1 MSDYY
6 RNQNQNPYSSAD
18 GMAPWDAPQDG
29 PESFQA
35 SGVPLWQQPAGAFHD
50 PAAQAPE
57 LPVMFGNEA
66 QPDFC
71 TQGDNAPTRVARPVT
86 QQMVNKR
93 TTVDRPS
100 LPVEKAQGAQPKEE
114 APAAPERRR
123 RSRVAERAREE
134 ALNTP
139 AQPEYDLFQAGDSET
154 GEPQRR
160 AAVPGGRYT
169 GARTAMPA
177 GAERRSA
184 AQAGRQPQE
193 GDARQPRPRQQAA
206 RPAAEAQR
214 AAEGQPARQQPKR
227 PAAQR
232 PAAGQGERPQPAR
245 QRTPMPRNAQEPA
258 EAPMARRQAAQPA
271 ARPADEPYRRPS
283 ASVERP
289 RYAFE
294 DEPGTEEEEPRRRGG
309 ILVPLLVT
317 LLVLGGLL
325 AGLCLPDWEAM
336 GGSVGSLLAPVK
348 GSVVSAFN
356 SVKNRIVPEAEP
368 LKSFSAAAT
377 DAAAPTQ
384 VIFAVQTAKNVA
396 GIRIVNDFG
405 DTVYEGEYNADMEGS
420 GEVISNSNVL
430 LWNPTATLTE
440 GYAGSFT
447 VYAIKKDGTQSEG
460 LAAAAPVNIAQP
472 KAVAPPMQGFAC
484 DTAISA
490 VPARIA
496 FTLTT
501 STDVTA
507 VRVVDSY
514 NTPVAS
520 MYMGDPAGENGGVEE
535 SDGKRVWTLYADVE
549 AAYAGEYL
557 AQYQAEDELNFT
569 PSDFAVQVQLGGEPA
584 PVEATE
590 APTAEPVATE
600 APTPSPTATPSP
612 TPTPEPTPEPTP
624 TPVPTT
630 SPLPALSA
638 AAASGADPSALE
650 LKATVYSGTKTVS
663 SYTRSRAINLLN
675 AFTTTVG
682 GSDYAGWRQA
692 GVLTFRS
699 GPLRQNAAYGT
710 VDVQS
715 ATLTE
720 VWSQP
725 IGFMKTNDGA
735 AYGVAAPGQ
744 PVIVKW
750 PTELR
755 QRMGLKDE
763 VKDVT
768 ALKEV
773 IVAGQDGNVSFYN
786 LLTGEATRDPIE
798 LGAPSRGGLSVAT
811 NGTPILG
818 AGQYNSRLANKTVKN
833 GYHIIDLINNKKLRL
848 IEGDSKVKNSNYS
861 GFTGSA
867 LFDSATGTMIVGGQN
882 GVLYTAELGPVKDA
896 YNYQANTI
904 SLGSDIQAYKTQMKD
919 QKKTNTNIDASVAMY
934 NNYVY
939 YADQQGV
946 VQCVDV
952 NTLTPVWAVDT
963 GDNVDATP
971 ALDVEDGSDVALYTG
986 NTILNNTK
994 GVCTIRR
1001 LNALTG
1007 EQVWAYEVPEL
1018 AYAKKQEVGCYA
1030 SPVVGKGEIE
1040 ALVIFTVTNGQ
1051 DAAQVI
1057 ALNKANGSVA
1067 WQASLESPSI
1077 SSPVAVYNEDGKAW
1091 LIQAES
1097 NGNIHLMDPLDGSV
1111 LDTLTLAPIEDA
1123 EGELAIEGS
1132 PAVYGN
1138 LLVIGTTGKN
1148 AGGVYCIKIE

>member
-29 PESFQA
+29 LESFQA
-35 SGVPLWQQPAGAFHD
+35 SGVPLWQQPAGTFQD
-50 PAAQAPE
+50 PLTQDASMM
-57 LPVMFGNEA
+57 LGGA
-66 QPDFC
+66 QPDFR
-71 TQGDNAPTRVARPVT
+71 TQGDDAPTRVARPVT
-86 QQMVNKR
+86 QQMVNRR
-93 TTVDRPS
+93 TTVERSRVSAEGAAQSTP
-100 LPVEKAQGAQPKEE
+100 PKAE

-123 RSRVAERAREE
+123 RSRVAERAQEE
-134 ALNTP
+134 ALKAP
-139 AQPEYDLFQAGDSET
+139 AQQDYDLFQAGDSEAAA
-154 GEPQRR
+154 PQRR

-169 GARTAMPA
+169 GARTATPVGTA
-177 GAERRSA
+177 ARRPA
-184 AQAGRQPQE
+184 AQAGEGGTRQPRQPQ
-193 GDARQPRPRQQAA
+193 PRQQAA

-214 AAEGQPARQQPKR
+214 AREEEPVRQQPRR

-232 PAAGQGERPQPAR
+232 PAAAQGQRPQPAR
-245 QRTPMPRNAQEPA
+245 HNAPMRQEPQDAPMP
-258 EAPMARRQAAQPA
+258 RRQAAKPA

-289 RYAFE
+289 RYEFE
-294 DEPGTEEEEPRRRGG
+294 DEPETVEEEPRRRGG
-309 ILVPLLVT
+309 VLVPLLVA
-317 LLVLGGLL
+317 LMVLGALL
-325 AGLCLPDWEAM
+325 AGLCLPKWESM
-336 GGSVGSLLAPVK
+336 GGSIGKLLAPVK
-348 GSVVSAFN
+348 GSVVGAFN
-356 SVKNRIVPEAEP
+356 SVKNMIVPEEEP

-377 DAAAPTQ
+377 DLTAPTQ
-384 VIFAVQTAKNVA
+384 VIFAVQTTKNVA

-405 DTVYEGEYNADMEGS
+405 DIVYEGEYNADMEAT

-430 LWNPTATLTE
+430 LWNPSASVTE
-440 GYAGSFT
+440 GYAGSYT

-460 LAAAAPVNIAQP
+460 LAAAAPVNIAEP
-472 KAVAPPMQGFAC
+472 KPSEPPVQGFAC

-514 NTPVAS
+514 NAPVAE
-520 MYMGDPAGENGGVEE
+520 MYLGDPAGESGSVEDNGD
-535 SDGKRVWTLYADVE
+535 SRVWTLYAGVE
-549 AAYAGEYL
+549 APYAGEYT
-557 AQYQAEDELNFT
+557 AQYQAQGELNFT
-569 PSDFAVQVQLGGEPA
+569 PSGFDVEVQLGGEPL
-584 PVEATE
+584 EATE
-590 APTAEPVATE
+590 APTAVPVETQAPTL
-600 APTPSPTATPSP
+600 APTPTPTATPSP

-638 AAASGADPSALE
+638 AAGTGADPSELE
-650 LKATVYSGTKTVS
+650 LKATVYSGSKTVS
-663 SYTRSRAINLLN
+663 SYNRSRAINLLN
-675 AFTTTVG
+675 AFTTKVG

-710 VDVQS
+710 VDVQKG
-715 ATLTE
+715 ALTE

-763 VKDVT
+763 MKDVT

-811 NGTPILG
+811 NGTPVLG
-818 AGQYNSRLANKTVKN
+818 VGQYNSRLANKTVKN
-833 GYHIIDLINNKKLRL
+833 GYHIIDLVNNKKLRL
-848 IEGDSKVKNSNYS
+848 IAGDGKDKNSNYS

-882 GVLYTAELGPVKDA
+882 GVLYTAELGPVKNS
-896 YNYQANTI
+896 YNYQANSI
-904 SLGSDIQAYKTQMKD
+904 SLGTDTQAYKTQIKD

-971 ALDVEDGSDVALYTG
+971 ALDVENGSDVALYTG
-986 NTILNNTK
+986 NTIMNETK

-1018 AYAKKQEVGCYA
+1018 AYVKKQEVGCYA
-1030 SPVVGKGEIE
+1030 SPVVGKGDIE
-1040 ALVIFTVTNGQ
+1040 ALVIFTVTNGKE
-1051 DAAQVI
+1051 AARVI
-1057 ALNKANGSVA
+1057 ALNKADGSVA
-1067 WQASLESPSI
+1067 WQTSLESPSL

-1097 NGNIHLMDPLDGSV
+1097 NGKIHLMDPTDGSI
-1111 LDTLTLAPIEDA
+1111 LDTLTLAPIEDP